1 MQGIAPYGV
10 ATLPGESLRQAVR
23 NPRGRCCPI
32 DPQLVESVR
41 LVEVSGE
48 GPMWCPYLK
57 LYGENGRDS
66 TSNNVE
72 THHESLTVPTASPC
86 VFCVRSK
93 KIQFLCDRFK
103 KGFFLLDHR

>member
-1 MQGIAPYGV
+1 VQGIAPFGV

-72 THHESLTVPTASPC
+72 TQHESLTVPTASPC
-86 VFCVRSK
+86 VLCVRSK
-93 KIQFLCDRFK
+93 KLHFPFGMFK
-103 KGFFLLDHR
+103 MGGFLLV